1 MRLAS
6 GSRVGHYEIDA
17 PIGVGGMG
25 EVYRANDS
33 KLGRRVA
40 LKVLPEAFAG
50 DAERLARFQRE
61 AKVLASLN
69 HPNIAA
75 IYGIEDSGT
84 THALV
89 MELVEGPTLADRIQ
103 QGPIPMGEALAIAK
117 QICDALEYAHERGVV
132 HRDLK
137 PANVKVT
144 SDDAV
149 KVLDF
154 GLAKALEGDA
164 SSIDIMNSPTITR
177 MATQA
182 GVLLGTAAYMSPEQA
197 KGRPVDRRA
206 DIWAFGC
213 VLYEML
219 TGKMVFSGETVT
231 DTLAAVIRAEPNWSQ
246 LPAAAPLRVR
256 VLLQRCLQK
265 DPKQRLR
272 DIGDA
277 RISIDEVL
285 SGAVDPAAAPAIA
298 ATMAVPLWHRAVPW
312 LIAGIL
318 TIALAVLAWVH
329 IKGLSAPSSGQ
340 LLRYQIFPPDKGTFG
355 TSGADIAFSPDGR
368 HIAFSTTGQDGV
380 PRISVRDLDRLE
392 ARALPGTEDGIYP
405 FWSPDSRYLAFRTA
419 NRLEKIDIAEGSPQT
434 ICETAAT
441 EGGSWNQDGTILFG
455 SYGGVMKVPA
465 AGGTPEMVI
474 KTDEAHGQL
483 AAYDPTFLPDGR
495 HFLYDRD
502 FGTSEGEYVGS
513 LDGEADAATA
523 KPLVDAEAFYAPPS
537 GRGPGH
543 LLFVR
548 GGTLMAQ
555 AFDASRLELQG
566 EPAALADHV
575 SEFAVSADG
584 LLAYWGGES
593 ALVQLTWFDRQGK
606 ALGTLGNPGVRAW
619 PVISPDG
626 NSVAVSERNTQGVRG
641 TDIWI
646 YNVASGARSRL
657 TFDNKNNL
665 YPVWSPDGS
674 RIAFLSA
681 RSGGVNVY
689 ERAVSGIGED
699 EPLDTTP
706 ANVRLP
712 LDWSRD
718 GRYLVEGV
726 LANAQ
731 FSISVLPVSGDRKP
745 VTYLQGNFDGMSAR
759 LSPNGQ
765 WVAYVSDETGRD
777 EVYVQTFPQAG
788 GKWSVSANG
797 GTRPAWSRDG
807 KEIYFITL
815 DGKLMAAD
823 VKSGAGG
830 SFEASTP
837 KFLFEPHIAGGHF
850 SRFDVSKDGRFLIP
864 TVPTESGAPIT
875 VVVNWPAALRK

>member
-1 MRLAS
+1 MRLSS
-6 GSRVGHYEIDA
+6 GARVGHYEIDA

-40 LKVLPEAFAG
+40 LKVLPEAFAR

-84 THALV
+84 TQALV
-89 MELVEGPTLADRIQ
+89 MELVEGPTLADRIEQ
-103 QGPIPMGEALAIAK
+103 SPISVDEALTIAK

-219 TGKMVFSGETVT
+219 TGKMAFSGETVT
-231 DTLAAVIRAEPNWSQ
+231 DTLAAIIRSEPDWSQ

-285 SGAVDPAAAPAIA
+285 SGAIDPAAAPSA
-298 ATMAVPLWHRAVPW
+298 ATMPAVPLWHRAVPW

-329 IKGLSAPSSGQ
+329 IRGLSAPSSGQ
-340 LLRYQIFPPDKGTFG
+340 LLRYQIFPPDKGAFG
-355 TSGADIAFSPDGR
+355 TNGADMAFSPDGR
-368 HIAFSTTGQDGV
+368 HIAFSTTGQDGI
-380 PRISVRDLDRLE
+380 PRISVRDMDSLE
-392 ARALPGTEDGIYP
+392 TRPLAGTEDGINP

-419 NRLEKIDIAEGSPQT
+419 TKLERIDVSEGSPQA
-434 ICETAAT
+434 ICESAAIQ
-441 EGGSWNQDGTILFG
+441 GGSWNQDGTIIFG
-455 SYGGVMKVPA
+455 SYAGVMKVPA
-465 AGGTPEMVI
+465 AGGTPEMVV

-483 AAYDPTFLPDGR
+483 GLFDPTFLPDGR
-495 HFLYDRD
+495 HFLYDIY
-502 FGTSEGEYVGS
+502 FGTSQGEYVGS
-513 LDGEADAATA
+513 LDGGSDASAG
-523 KPLVDAEAFYAPPS
+523 KPLVDAEAYYAPPA
-537 GRGPGH
+537 GAGPGH

-555 AFDASRLELQG
+555 AFDVLRLELQG
-566 EPAALADHV
+566 DPVAVADRV
-575 SEFAVSADG
+575 SEFAVAANG
-584 LLAYWGGES
+584 LLAYRSGDA
-593 ALVQLTWFDRQGK
+593 ALVQLTWFDQQGK

-626 NSVAVSERNTQGVRG
+626 KSVAVSEHNAEGAEG

-646 YNVASGARSRL
+646 YKVASGAGSRL
-657 TFDNKNNL
+657 TFNNKNNL

-674 RIAFLSA
+674 HIAFLST
-681 RSGGVNVY
+681 RNGGVSVY

-699 EPLDTTP
+699 APLDTAP
-706 ANVRLP
+706 ANARLP

-731 FSISVLPVSGDRKP
+731 FSISVLPLSGDRKSFS
-745 VTYLQGNFDGMSAR
+745 YLQGNFDGVSAR

-765 WVAYVSDETGRD
+765 WLAYVSDETGRN
-777 EVYVQTFPQAG
+777 EVYVQTFPQPG
-788 GKWSVSANG
+788 GKWSVSTSG

-807 KEIYFITL
+807 KELYFITL

-823 VKSGAGG
+823 VKNGAGG
-830 SFEASTP
+830 SFEASAP
-837 KFLFEPHIAGGHF
+837 RVLFEPHIAGGHF
-850 SRFDVSKDGRFLIP
+850 SRFDVGNDGRFLIP
-864 TVPTESGAPIT
+864 TVPTQSDAPIT
-875 VVVNWPAALRK
+875 VVVNWPGALSK